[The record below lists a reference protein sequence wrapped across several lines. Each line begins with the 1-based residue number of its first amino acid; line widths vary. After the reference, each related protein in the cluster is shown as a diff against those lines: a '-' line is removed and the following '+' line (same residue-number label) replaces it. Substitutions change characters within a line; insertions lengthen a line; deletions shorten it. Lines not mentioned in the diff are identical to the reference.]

1 MINVFEPKKAICIRL
16 KENSSDF
23 IVRDLETLSEKLVPL
38 VNFYGSNFKYEGEF
52 EREFL
57 KVFHGKYDILI
68 SSDARQKIEEIIHFN
83 RVDW

>member
-23 IVRDLETLSEKLVPL
+23 IVSDLETLTEKLVPIID
-38 VNFYGSNFKYEGEF
+38 FYGSSFKYYGEF
-52 EREFL
+52 ERKFL
-57 KVFHGKYDILI
+57 KIFDGKYDIII
-68 SSDARQKIEEIIHFN
+68 SSEAREKIEEILHFN